1 MEVKRNIADRKL
13 YIIENGEVVL
23 ETDHIGGEFVV
34 CIRTHNP
41 IRITREIDDNFFS
54 SLKELISND
63 YLFDGYGLSY
73 KQEQKIVWFSDQ
85 YCDIENE
92 KDRKRINRLILEDKG
107 DEVQISFEN
116 PLMNELGRKKKNNF
130 ISFSP
135 GGNGAFS
142 KNINS
147 GLTFQD
153 DIVILFEN
161 TLNYES
167 NDIKKK
173 KLSRPT
179 S

>member
-1 MEVKRNIADRKL
+1 MEIKKNISNRKL
-13 YIIENGEVVL
+13 YIVEEDNVLL
-23 ETDHIGGEFVV
+23 ETDHVGGEFVI
-34 CIRTHNP
+34 CIRTHTP
-41 IRITREIDDNFFS
+41 IAITKEIDEHLYAN
-54 SLKELISND
+54 LKELFYNEYI
-63 YLFDGYGLSY
+63 FDSYGLSY
-73 KQEQKIVWFSDQ
+73 QKDNIIVWFSDQ
-85 YCDIENE
+85 YCDIESE

-107 DEVQISFEN
+107 DEIQISFEN
-116 PLMNELGRKKKNNF
+116 PLLNELGRKKKNNF

-167 NDIKKK
+167 SNTLNKRLIK
-173 KLSRPT
+173 
-179 S
+179 